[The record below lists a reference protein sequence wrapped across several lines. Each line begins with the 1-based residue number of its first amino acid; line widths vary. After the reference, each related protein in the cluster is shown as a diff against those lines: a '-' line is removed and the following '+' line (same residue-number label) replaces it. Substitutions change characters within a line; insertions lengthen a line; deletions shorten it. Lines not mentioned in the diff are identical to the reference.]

1 MEQIQ
6 YLVLENHPQ
15 DSRIKIKDDGIFQTL
30 GCRGGAEYEPHT
42 LLVLEIRT
50 MQETTGTLSPGAHA
64 GSYNGQDAYNDMLVV
79 DDGLLHR
86 ERTSGSINNE
96 QDGRSVELYARPTV
110 NYRGGVHR

>member
-50 MQETTGTLSPGAHA
+50 DE
-64 GSYNGQDAYNDMLVV
+64 
-79 DDGLLHR
+79 DGLLHR

-96 QDGRSVELYARPTV
+96 QNGRSAELYARSTG
-110 NYRGGVHR
+110 NSRGGYINE